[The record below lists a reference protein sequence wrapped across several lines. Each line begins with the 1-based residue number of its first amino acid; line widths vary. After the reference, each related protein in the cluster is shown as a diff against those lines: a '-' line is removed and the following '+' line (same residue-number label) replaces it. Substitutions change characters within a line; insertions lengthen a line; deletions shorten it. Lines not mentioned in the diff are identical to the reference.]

1 MTRNPLKFNLNQI
14 KAIFNRALPLDLYQQ
29 LIHFVTVE
37 KVLAPMPG
45 RYVIHKFYKN
55 GNIAIATSEPDIN
68 DWLELHGVSSVET
81 KYLVDTEGKK
91 VAQTKTNGFTKV
103 KFASIEGQHSHQ
115 IQDEI
120 MRCLDAGETIT
131 SIARQLGCTT
141 ANICYHRNKYKKRMA
156 KELEVDN

>member
-1 MTRNPLKFNLNQI
+1 M
-14 KAIFNRALPLDLYQQ
+14 
-29 LIHFVTVE
+29 
-37 KVLAPMPG
+37 
-45 RYVIHKFYKN
+45 
-55 GNIAIATSEPDIN
+55 
-68 DWLELHGVSSVET
+68 SSVET

-120 MRCLDAGETIT
+120 MRCLDAGETVT
-131 SIARQLGCTT
+131 SIAKQLGCTS